1 MSDGEAG
8 TPNDGGAGTQ
18 NDERQP
24 PRVARWLLR
33 RALPRGVRGES
44 MRGDLLEEWRA
55 RGGTAA
61 ASAWYWRHASSLSVR
76 YGWRRERHTNPV
88 NPGDR
93 RTRMLLDNLRQD
105 LRYAFRSY
113 LRAPSFTLAILT
125 TLALGI
131 GASTAIF
138 SMVNGILLRPLPL
151 PDADRLVYLNELG
164 RGSQISIA
172 WPDFLDWRPRAHAFQ
187 GLALS
192 REEPLTLTGLAQ
204 PERVRARRT
213 TGNFFQVVG
222 VSPRI
227 GRGFGDA
234 DDRPGVEPTVI
245 VSYEFWQTHLG
256 GDANAVGKPLV
267 LDARVHT
274 IVGVLPAGFRY
285 LRAYDL
291 FVPMGPIVDDKF
303 LNDRGNHQ
311 GYNAVGRLGPGI
323 TVEAAAREM
332 AAIGLD
338 LQREHPDTNSG
349 ITVRTEPLAARLVAQ
364 VRLTLLV
371 LLGAVGCLLLV
382 ACVNVANLLIA
393 RGSARRHELAVRA
406 ALGGGRLRLT
416 LQMLAESTLVSAV
429 GGVLGVVL
437 AIWLL
442 RVLVAV
448 APEGTPRLDEVRID
462 AAACLF
468 ALAAAA
474 VSGMVFGAFPALQ
487 ASGIRGQAALTRS
500 RSAGASAG
508 SHRLRRGLMVIEVAL
523 ALVLLTGAGLMMRTI
538 REITRVETG
547 FQRDHL
553 LTMRFSLTGE
563 QWTEPRR
570 LRFYTDLLSAVRS
583 AAGVTNAALA
593 FSLPIE
599 GSNWNSFFIAR
610 DKPVPPRPEL
620 PNAAFSPVSD
630 GYFETMSTKL
640 VAGRLFDTR
649 DSPTS
654 PNVAV
659 VNATLARRLWPGESA
674 IGKSIKQGWPES
686 PGTWREIVGVVADVK
701 FEGVTV
707 ETPLQ
712 VYLPLTQE
720 SARGLAII
728 ARTPAEPAAMTAT
741 IQAAVHQL
749 DKDLPLYAVR
759 TMDQVLDTSMARE
772 RMSMLILI
780 VFATVALTLASVG
793 LYGVVA
799 HGVTERTHEIGV
811 RMALGAEPRHV
822 LGLVVRQGLSMAL
835 IGTAIG
841 VAGAMALSRTVQ
853 GLLFGVTATDP
864 ATFAAV
870 IAMLL
875 GVALVACYVPA
886 WRATRVD
893 PTTALRAE

>member
-1 MSDGEAG
+1 
-8 TPNDGGAGTQ
+8 
-18 NDERQP
+18 
-24 PRVARWLLR
+24 
-33 RALPRGVRGES
+33 VRGES
-44 MRGDLLEEWRA
+44 VRGDLLEEWRA
-55 RGGTAA
+55 RGGTAG
-61 ASAWYWRHASSLSVR
+61 ASAWYWRQALSLSAR
-76 YGWRRERHTNPV
+76 YAWRRERRTEPAV
-88 NPGDR
+88 AGDR
-93 RTRMLLDNLRQD
+93 RTGMLLDNLRQD
-105 LRYAFRSY
+105 LRYACRSY

-164 RGSQISIA
+164 KGGQISVS
-172 WPDFLDWRPRAHAFQ
+172 WPNFVDWRSRARAFE
-187 GLALS
+187 GLAIS
-192 REEPLTLTGLAQ
+192 REEPLTLTGLTQ

-213 TGNFFQVVG
+213 TGNFFRVVG
-222 VSPRI
+222 VEPRL
-227 GRGFGDA
+227 GRAFRDE
-234 DDRPGVEPTVI
+234 DDRAGAEPTAI
-245 VSYEFWQTHLG
+245 VSHEFWQTHLG
-256 GDANAVGKPLV
+256 GDASALGRILT
-267 LDARVHT
+267 LDARAHV
-274 IVGVLPAGFRY
+274 IVGILPPGFRY
-285 LRAYDL
+285 LRPYDV
-291 FVPMGPIVDDKF
+291 FVSMGPIAGDRF

-311 GYNAVGRLGPGI
+311 GYNAVGRLRPGV

-332 AAIGLD
+332 SAIGLD
-338 LQREHPDTNSG
+338 LQREHPDTNAG
-349 ITVRTEPLAARLVAQ
+349 IDVRTEPLAARLVAQ

-371 LLGAVGCLLLV
+371 LMGAVGCLLLV

-393 RGSARRHELAVRA
+393 RGSARQHELAVRA
-406 ALGGGRLRLT
+406 ALGGGRIRLT
-416 LQMLAESTLVSAV
+416 LQMLAESTLISAV
-429 GGVLGVVL
+429 GGVLGVAL
-437 AIWLL
+437 SAWLL
-442 RVLVAV
+442 RLLVSV

-462 AAACLF
+462 TTACLF
-468 ALAAAA
+468 ALGAAAL
-474 VSGMVFGAFPALQ
+474 SGVVFGAFPAFH
-487 ASGIRGQAALTRS
+487 AAGRRGQAALTRS
-500 RSAGASAG
+500 RAAGASAS
-508 SHRLRRGLMVIEVAL
+508 SHRLRRGLMAIEVAL
-523 ALVLLTGAGLMMRTI
+523 ALMLLTGAGLMMRTLQ
-538 REITRVETG
+538 EITRVETG
-547 FQRDHL
+547 FQADHL

-563 QWTEPRR
+563 QWTDPRR
-570 LRFYTDLLSAVRS
+570 QQFYRDLLTDVRGT
-583 AAGVTNAALA
+583 AGVTNAALA

-599 GSNWNSFFIAR
+599 GSNWNSIFIVR
-610 DKPVPPRPEL
+610 DKPIPPRSEL

-640 VAGRLFDTR
+640 VAGRLFGQQDT
-649 DSPTS
+649 PTS
-654 PNVAV
+654 PNVV
-659 VNATLARRLWPGESA
+659 IVNATLARRLWPGASA
-674 IGKSIKQGWPES
+674 IGRSIKQGWPES

-707 ETPLQ
+707 DTPMQ

-728 ARTPAEPAAMTAT
+728 ARTPAEPTAMISAVQTAVNR
-741 IQAAVHQL
+741 I

-772 RMSMLILI
+772 RMSMLLLI

-875 GVALVACYVPA
+875 GVALIACYVPA

>member
-1 MSDGEAG
+1 
-8 TPNDGGAGTQ
+8 
-18 NDERQP
+18 
-24 PRVARWLLR
+24 
-33 RALPRGVRGES
+33 
-44 MRGDLLEEWRA
+44 
-55 RGGTAA
+55 
-61 ASAWYWRHASSLSVR
+61 
-76 YGWRRERHTNPV
+76 
-88 NPGDR
+88 
-93 RTRMLLDNLRQD
+93 
-105 LRYAFRSY
+105 
-113 LRAPSFTLAILT
+113 
-125 TLALGI
+125 
-131 GASTAIF
+131 
-138 SMVNGILLRPLPL
+138 
-151 PDADRLVYLNELG
+151 
-164 RGSQISIA
+164 
-172 WPDFLDWRPRAHAFQ
+172 
-187 GLALS
+187 
-192 REEPLTLTGLAQ
+192 
-204 PERVRARRT
+204 
-213 TGNFFQVVG
+213 
-222 VSPRI
+222 
-227 GRGFGDA
+227 
-234 DDRPGVEPTVI
+234 
-245 VSYEFWQTHLG
+245 
-256 GDANAVGKPLV
+256 
-267 LDARVHT
+267 
-274 IVGVLPAGFRY
+274 
-285 LRAYDL
+285 
-291 FVPMGPIVDDKF
+291 
-303 LNDRGNHQ
+303 
-311 GYNAVGRLGPGI
+311 
-323 TVEAAAREM
+323 
-332 AAIGLD
+332 
-338 LQREHPDTNSG
+338 
-349 ITVRTEPLAARLVAQ
+349 VAQ

-393 RGSARRHELAVRA
+393 RGSARQHELAVRA

-462 AAACLF
+462 AVACLF

-474 VSGMVFGAFPALQ
+474 ISGIVFGAFPAFQ
-487 ASGIRGQAALTRS
+487 ASGIRGQAALTRG
-500 RSAGASAG
+500 RTAGASAG

-547 FQRDHL
+547 FQPDHL

-570 LRFYTDLLSAVRS
+570 LRFYTDLLTALRS

-599 GSNWNSFFIAR
+599 GSNWNSFFIAH

-649 DSPTS
+649 DTPTS

-659 VNATLARRLWPGESA
+659 VNASLAKRLWAGESA

-707 ETPLQ
+707 ETPMQ

>member
-1 MSDGEAG
+1 
-8 TPNDGGAGTQ
+8 
-18 NDERQP
+18 
-24 PRVARWLLR
+24 
-33 RALPRGVRGES
+33 
-44 MRGDLLEEWRA
+44 
-55 RGGTAA
+55 
-61 ASAWYWRHASSLSVR
+61 
-76 YGWRRERHTNPV
+76 
-88 NPGDR
+88 
-93 RTRMLLDNLRQD
+93 
-105 LRYAFRSY
+105 
-113 LRAPSFTLAILT
+113 
-125 TLALGI
+125 
-131 GASTAIF
+131 
-138 SMVNGILLRPLPL
+138 
-151 PDADRLVYLNELG
+151 
-164 RGSQISIA
+164 
-172 WPDFLDWRPRAHAFQ
+172 
-187 GLALS
+187 
-192 REEPLTLTGLAQ
+192 
-204 PERVRARRT
+204 
-213 TGNFFQVVG
+213 
-222 VSPRI
+222 
-227 GRGFGDA
+227 
-234 DDRPGVEPTVI
+234 
-245 VSYEFWQTHLG
+245 
-256 GDANAVGKPLV
+256 
-267 LDARVHT
+267 
-274 IVGVLPAGFRY
+274 
-285 LRAYDL
+285 
-291 FVPMGPIVDDKF
+291 
-303 LNDRGNHQ
+303 
-311 GYNAVGRLGPGI
+311 
-323 TVEAAAREM
+323 
-332 AAIGLD
+332 
-338 LQREHPDTNSG
+338 
-349 ITVRTEPLAARLVAQ
+349 
-364 VRLTLLV
+364 
-371 LLGAVGCLLLV
+371 
-382 ACVNVANLLIA
+382 
-393 RGSARRHELAVRA
+393 
-406 ALGGGRLRLT
+406 
-416 LQMLAESTLVSAV
+416 
-429 GGVLGVVL
+429 
-437 AIWLL
+437 
-442 RVLVAV
+442 
-448 APEGTPRLDEVRID
+448 
-462 AAACLF
+462 
-468 ALAAAA
+468 
-474 VSGMVFGAFPALQ
+474 
-487 ASGIRGQAALTRS
+487 
-500 RSAGASAG
+500 
-508 SHRLRRGLMVIEVAL
+508 
-523 ALVLLTGAGLMMRTI
+523 
-538 REITRVETG
+538 
-547 FQRDHL
+547 
-553 LTMRFSLTGE
+553 MRFSLTGE

-570 LRFYTDLLSAVRS
+570 LRFYTDLLTALRS

-649 DSPTS
+649 DTPTS

-659 VNATLARRLWPGESA
+659 VNASLAKRLWAGESA

-707 ETPLQ
+707 ETPMQ